1 MFVAYET
8 SLQLIREMRGVLPK
22 VRMHDGELARQLRDA
37 TTSVSMNLGEGRRRV
52 GKDRIHFFRIADGSA
67 GEVEAGIDSAIAWGY
82 IDEAC
87 EARVVLTRLLR
98 LLWGLTH

>member
-8 SLQLIREMRGVLPK
+8 AIELIREMRIVLPK
-22 VRMHDGELARQLRDA
+22 VRMHDAELAKQLRDA
-37 TTSVSMNLGEGRRRV
+37 TTSVSMNLGEGRRRI

-67 GEVEAGIDSAIAWGY
+67 GEVEAGLDSAIAWGY
-82 IDEAC
+82 IEDAC
-87 EARVVLTRLLR
+87 RARMVLTRLLR